1 MRRFK
6 MWLMVV
12 VAFWLTLVAEGQPAG
27 GGSLRLPAIFG
38 DHMVLQSKMPVPIWG
53 WAAPREEVAVIV
65 KGKLYR
71 VTKAAPDG
79 CWMVKLPPQ
88 PPGGPYELIV
98 RTRNETTRFVD
109 VLFGE
114 VWICSG
120 QSNMEWPVQ
129 WAQNAQQEIATANF
143 PQIRFFIVEKA
154 IALEPKSDCKG
165 RWVVCSPETIG
176 VFSAVGYFFGR
187 EIHKQLKVPVGLIGT
202 YWGGTPA
209 ESWTELEELESDPD
223 LRTILDRL
231 PRTEEELKRLQD
243 KYEREMEEWR
253 KKALLADTGNKGER
267 LGWASPDFK
276 DSDWAIMNL
285 PRNWESVS
293 EEMNIDGA
301 VWFRKVVTIPED
313 WTGKDLLLSLGLIDD
328 YDVVYFNGEKIGSTG
343 QDTPNSWTVQRRYIV
358 PGRLV
363 KAGPN
368 LIAVRVFDVW
378 GYGGFRGTPE
388 QMMLGLVDGN
398 KASIS
403 LSGEWKFKVEFARPA
418 REVPQQPQPPVNNWT
433 PTALFNAM
441 VAPLIPY
448 AIRGVIWYQGESNVG
463 RAYQYRKLF
472 PTLIKSW
479 RRNWGQGDFPF
490 LFVQL
495 ANYLKRKLDPTESA
509 WAELREA
516 QLLTL
521 KTVPKTGMAVAIDIG
536 EANDIHPRN
545 KQDVGK
551 RLASA
556 ALAVAYGR
564 KVVYS
569 GPIYRSMRIEGNKI
583 RLFFDHVGS
592 GLVAKGG
599 ELRGFA
605 IAGKDGK
612 FVWANAKIEGD
623 TVLVWSEQVPEPVA
637 VRYGWAD
644 NPDCNL
650 YNKEGLP
657 ASPFRTDDFPGI
669 TVKIR

>member
-1 MRRFK
+1 
-6 MWLMVV
+6 MVM
-12 VAFWLTLVAEGQPAG
+12 VAFWLTFVAEGQPAG

-38 DHMVLQSKMPVPIWG
+38 DHMVLQSNMPVPIWG
-53 WAAPREEVAVIV
+53 WAASGEEVAVIV
-65 KGKLYR
+65 KEKLSR
-71 VTKAAPDG
+71 VTKAASDG
-79 CWMVKLPPQ
+79 RWMVKLPPQ

-98 RTRNETTRFVD
+98 RTRNETIRFVD

-154 IALEPKSDCKG
+154 VALEPQSDCKG
-165 RWVVCSPETIG
+165 RWVVCSAETIG
-176 VFSAVGYFFGR
+176 GFSAVGYFFGR
-187 EIHKQLKVPVGLIGT
+187 EIHKQLKVPVVLVGT

-209 ESWTELEELESDPD
+209 ESWTDLEELESDPE
-223 LRTILDRL
+223 LGTILSRL
-231 PRTEEELKRLQD
+231 PRTQEELKRLQD
-243 KYEREMEEWR
+243 EYEREMEEWR
-253 KKALLADTGNKGER
+253 KKALLSDTGNKGER
-267 LGWASPDFK
+267 LGWASPEFN
-276 DSDWAIMNL
+276 DSDWEVMDL
-285 PRNWESVS
+285 PRNWESAS
-293 EEMNIDGA
+293 AEMNIDGA
-301 VWFRKVVTIPED
+301 VWFRKVVTTPED
-313 WTGKDLLLSLGLIDD
+313 WAGKDLLLSLGVIDD

-343 QDTPNSWTVQRRYIV
+343 QDTPNSWTVHQRRYIV

-368 LIAVRVFDVW
+368 LIAVRVFNVW
-378 GYGGFRGTPE
+378 GYGGFRGTPD
-388 QMMLGLVDGN
+388 QMRLGPVDEN

-418 REVPQQPQPPVNNWT
+418 REVPQQPQPPVNNCT

-472 PTLIKSW
+472 PALIKSW

-495 ANYLKRKLDPTESA
+495 ANYLERKPEPTESA

-521 KTVPKTGMAVAIDIG
+521 KTVPKTGMAVVIDIG
-536 EANDIHPRN
+536 EANESHPRN
-545 KQDVGK
+545 KQEEK
-551 RLASA
+551 L
-556 ALAVAYGR
+556 L
-564 KVVYS
+564 
-569 GPIYRSMRIEGNKI
+569 
-583 RLFFDHVGS
+583 
-592 GLVAKGG
+592 
-599 ELRGFA
+599 
-605 IAGKDGK
+605 
-612 FVWANAKIEGD
+612 
-623 TVLVWSEQVPEPVA
+623 
-637 VRYGWAD
+637 
-644 NPDCNL
+644 
-650 YNKEGLP
+650 KE
-657 ASPFRTDDFPGI
+657 A
-669 TVKIR
+669 